1 MNHENKIKE
10 IDKLNKEIDKFR
22 PIEKNLLNQ
31 IKEYYRIGL
40 TYSSNAIEG
49 NTLTETETKV
59 VLEDGLTIAGKP
71 LRDHY
76 EATGHSEAY
85 DMVYDLAK
93 KKTITEKDIL
103 KIHKLFY
110 YRIDQENAG
119 HYRKVPVVI
128 TGTEYVPP
136 APSKVPALMKKFV
149 TGISSLRKKYHPVE
163 VAALIHKG
171 LVDIHPFVDGNGRM
185 ARLLASLL
193 LYQRDWDFRKIIVLE
208 DFYNQDRQAYYNA
221 LNIVQGNKYH
231 EGEDLTPWVEYFIEG
246 FLVEARQV
254 NEKIA
259 LMGFGKVSEAAEQIF
274 LDRDEIQIMD
284 FLATTGRITSQD
296 VREILGVAKRTAQLK
311 LKNLT
316 DKGLLKSQ
324 GSGPSTYHVL
334 YGGERA

>member
-171 LVDIHPFVDGNGRM
+171 LVDIHPFVDGNGRT
-185 ARLLASLL
+185 ARLLMNLVLFQAG
-193 LYQRDWDFRKIIVLE
+193 YTITIIPPVLRA
-208 DFYNQDRQAYYNA
+208 DY
-221 LNIVQGNKYH
+221 
-231 EGEDLTPWVEYFIEG
+231 
-246 FLVEARQV
+246 
-254 NEKIA
+254 IA
-259 LMGFGKVSEAAEQIF
+259 LVKKSQTGKKEVT
-274 LDRDEIQIMD
+274 D
-284 FLATTGRITSQD
+284 FINFISTMVYESTKDYYRLLK
-296 VREILGVAKRTAQLK
+296 ELK
-311 LKNLT
+311 L
-316 DKGLLKSQ
+316 
-324 GSGPSTYHVL
+324 
-334 YGGERA
+334 